1 MASGRSLR
9 RVIRHSWGNFL
20 HFEAAPG
27 PEDAER
33 WPSLFESHVRT
44 SQLSRHTAFS
54 WEGYERGA
62 SDSFVRRGYHFLES
76 VIMEAHQLTPAG
88 AVAIEVDMRRIDG
101 DIDWEKLVEFHMHTR
116 DPIHSEADHQ
126 LYMRR
131 KAAQWRKSA
140 ETGLSLIVGAFVGN
154 ELAAALGLYAES
166 KPGPDG
172 RRCARYQDVVTDPR
186 WRQRG
191 LCSALLVYAANE
203 LAAHA
208 IDKHFIIADEND
220 TARNIYEARGFVAV
234 DRLRGLEFVE
244 A

>member
-1 MASGRSLR
+1 MLLAPSDGTMASGRSLR

-101 DIDWEKLVEFHMHTR
+101 DIDWEKLVDFTCTR
-116 DPIHSEADHQ
+116 ATRSTPKQTIS
-126 LYMRR
+126 
-131 KAAQWRKSA
+131 S
-140 ETGLSLIVGAFVGN
+140 I
-154 ELAAALGLYAES
+154 
-166 KPGPDG
+166 
-172 RRCARYQDVVTDPR
+172 
-186 WRQRG
+186 
-191 LCSALLVYAANE
+191 
-203 LAAHA
+203 
-208 IDKHFIIADEND
+208 
-220 TARNIYEARGFVAV
+220 
-234 DRLRGLEFVE
+234 
-244 A
+244 